1 VGGKSHPRLN
11 ISKRP
16 IAHKYHEGKVQRTL
30 KKESKELEIVNRE
43 AVGEHLLGPS
53 AQAGSVS
60 PHIGVRSRKVS
71 ATVCGGPVPVAFCWP
86 ISTPVT
92 AVRVGLG
99 EDAPLLVWF
108 SGVRIDSNG
117 CGAPRA

>member
-43 AVGEHLLGPS
+43 AVGEHLLGPA
-53 AQAGSVS
+53 AQASHMS
-60 PHIGVRSRKVS
+60 PHIGARGRKVS
-71 ATVCGGPVPVAFCWP
+71 VAVCGGPWLVAFCWP

-92 AVRVGLG
+92 AVRVGCG
-99 EDAPLLVWF
+99 EDAPLLV
-108 SGVRIDSNG
+108 
-117 CGAPRA
+117 